1 MQSQMAEVPH
11 ERVLVYDRIDANKRM
26 TLLIMFGFVL
36 LTAGVFASI
45 GVILAYY
52 AGVQDSDLLEVA
64 IRIGIAAFIIAL
76 GVGIMMYFFAPSAVL
91 AISGA
96 HEVTKEEEPE
106 LYRVVENLSI
116 GSGLPMPRVW
126 VIEDDAPNAF
136 ATGRNPEQAHVAA
149 TRGLLNKL
157 EKRELE
163 AVMAHEMS
171 HVGNLDIRLMT
182 IVAVVV
188 GIVALIADV
197 MLRFTWFGAGGRRS
211 NRDKGA
217 GGLGVILLVIAIVFL
232 LVSPIVAGIMRLA
245 LSRQRE
251 YLADASGALLCRNP
265 DALADALE
273 KIAADPDPL
282 EVANKATA
290 HLYIAEPLQGHESF
304 LNSLFSTHPPVEERV
319 RILRAMA

>member
-1 MQSQMAEVPH
+1 
-11 ERVLVYDRIDANKRM
+11 
-26 TLLIMFGFVL
+26 
-36 LTAGVFASI
+36 
-45 GVILAYY
+45 
-52 AGVQDSDLLEVA
+52 
-64 IRIGIAAFIIAL
+64 
-76 GVGIMMYFFAPSAVL
+76 
-91 AISGA
+91 
-96 HEVTKEEEPE
+96 
-106 LYRVVENLSI
+106 VENLSI

-126 VIEDDAPNAF
+126 VIEDGAPNAF

-149 TRGLLNKL
+149 TRGLLEKL

-188 GIVALIADV
+188 GLVALVADV
-197 MLRFTWFGAGGRRS
+197 MLRFTWYGAGARSS
-211 NRDKGA
+211 NRNKGG
-217 GGLGVILLVIAIVFL
+217 GGLGLVILAGAIVFL
-232 LVSPIVAGIMRLA
+232 LLSPIIAGIMRLA

-304 LNSLFSTHPPVEERV
+304 MNKLFSTHPPVEERV

>member
-1 MQSQMAEVPH
+1 MQQQMAQVPH
-11 ERVLVYDRIDANKRM
+11 ERVLIYDRIDANKRM
-26 TLLIMFGFVL
+26 TLFIMFGYVV
-36 LTAGVFASI
+36 LTAGVLASI

-52 AGVQDSDLLEVA
+52 AGVQDSELLEVA
-64 IRIGIAAFIIAL
+64 IRISIAAFVIAL
-76 GVGIMMYFFAPSAVL
+76 AVGIMMYYFSPAAVL

-126 VIEDDAPNAF
+126 VIEDGAPNAF
-136 ATGRNPEQAHVAA
+136 ATGRDPGQAHVAA
-149 TRGLLNKL
+149 TRGLLEKL

-171 HVGNLDIRLMT
+171 HIGNLDIRLMT
-182 IVAVVV
+182 VVAVVV
-188 GIVALIADV
+188 GLVALVADL
-197 MLRFTWFGAGGRRS
+197 MLRFTWYGAGGRRS
-211 NRDKGA
+211 NRGKG
-217 GGLGVILLVIAIVFL
+217 GGGIGAIILVIAIVFL
-232 LVSPIVAGIMRLA
+232 ILSPIIAGLMRMA

-290 HLYIAEPLQGHESF
+290 HLYIAEPLQGHESS
-304 LNSLFSTHPPVEERV
+304 LNSLFATHPPVEERI

>member
-1 MQSQMAEVPH
+1 MQRQVAEVPQ
-11 ERVLVYDRIDANKRM
+11 ERVLIYDRIDANKRT
-26 TLLIMFGFVL
+26 TLLIMFGFVVL
-36 LTAGVFASI
+36 AAGVLASI

-52 AGVQDSDLLEVA
+52 SGVRDSDLLEVS
-64 IRIGIAAFIIAL
+64 IRIAIAAFIIAL
-76 GVGIMMYFFAPSAVL
+76 GVGIMMYYLAPAAVL
-91 AISGA
+91 TISTA
-96 HEVTKEEEPE
+96 HEVTKAEEPE

-126 VIEDDAPNAF
+126 VIEDGAPNAF

-149 TRGLLNKL
+149 TRGLLEKL

-188 GIVALIADV
+188 GLVALVADV
-197 MLRFTWFGAGGRRS
+197 MLRFTWYGAGARSS
-211 NRDKGA
+211 NRNKGG
-217 GGLGVILLVIAIVFL
+217 GGLGLVILAGAIVFL
-232 LVSPIVAGIMRLA
+232 LLSPIIAGIMRMA

-290 HLYIAEPLQGHESF
+290 HLYIAEPLQGHES
-304 LNSLFSTHPPVEERV
+304 LMNNLFSTHPPVEERV